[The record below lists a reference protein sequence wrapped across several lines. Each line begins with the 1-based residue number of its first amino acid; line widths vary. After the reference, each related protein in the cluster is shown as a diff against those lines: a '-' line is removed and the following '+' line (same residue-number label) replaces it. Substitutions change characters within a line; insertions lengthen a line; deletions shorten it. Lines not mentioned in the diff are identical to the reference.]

1 MNWLY
6 TIIFSGL
13 MTAGG
18 SYVDAPAVNPQAASS
33 DESVAVAQN
42 RSDEVERF
50 EQTYRLDPNGRVS
63 VANVNGS
70 ITIKGWDRNEVKL
83 VAVKR
88 ADSKETLASVEIK
101 VESKDDR
108 FSVAADY
115 GDWKFGGRDWNRSRK
130 IEVDFDLMV
139 PQGAVLNEIGTVNGS
154 VTISEVKNAA
164 KISAVNGVIK
174 ADRISGN
181 ANLSTVNGE
190 VYAEC
195 ESIKSGSRISLS
207 TVNGRVFLTVPSDIS
222 ATIKAT
228 SVNGSITNDLGLPVR
243 KGKYVGRDLYGRVG
257 GGESVVNL
265 ESVNGELK
273 IIRRNDGRSLSPAV
287 NLLSAKAEDDDVSF
301 AAPRPPRPPRAP
313 VDAAE
318 IAAEVAAE
326 LARLKP
332 EIDMAAATAARASVK
347 ASIEATKAAADAVKA
362 GMTAQKDALAPIA
375 ITYFPMSAPRVERRV
390 STIPVNGKP
399 NLRIKAPGCSVRVT
413 GNDSS
418 EVKYTVTQIARSR
431 QDDTIDVK
439 EKKSGNDIEIVIDA
453 GNTSSRSVA
462 RIDVTVP
469 KRSDLSIITDGEI
482 RVTGV
487 TGTLD
492 LKGEDGAVSV
502 IDTEGSLKVS
512 AADGMIRLVG
522 VKGSAS
528 VSTEDGPISLDGRF
542 ESLDARS
549 GDGAVFL
556 TLPTGLNADITA
568 PSGDIQFVGLEPVVS
583 GSEASRR
590 YRFGAGGS
598 AYRIATEGRITVR
611 AFDPGQ

>member
-1 MNWLY
+1 M
-6 TIIFSGL
+6 
-13 MTAGG
+13 
-18 SYVDAPAVNPQAASS
+18 
-33 DESVAVAQN
+33 
-42 RSDEVERF
+42 
-50 EQTYRLDPNGRVS
+50 
-63 VANVNGS
+63 
-70 ITIKGWDRNEVKL
+70 
-83 VAVKR
+83 
-88 ADSKETLASVEIK
+88 
-101 VESKDDR
+101 
-108 FSVAADY
+108 
-115 GDWKFGGRDWNRSRK
+115 
-130 IEVDFDLMV
+130 
-139 PQGAVLNEIGTVNGS
+139 
-154 VTISEVKNAA
+154 
-164 KISAVNGVIK
+164 
-174 ADRISGN
+174 
-181 ANLSTVNGE
+181 
-190 VYAEC
+190 
-195 ESIKSGSRISLS
+195 
-207 TVNGRVFLTVPSDIS
+207 
-222 ATIKAT
+222 
-228 SVNGSITNDLGLPVR
+228 
-243 KGKYVGRDLYGRVG
+243 
-257 GGESVVNL
+257 
-265 ESVNGELK
+265 
-273 IIRRNDGRSLSPAV
+273 
-287 NLLSAKAEDDDVSF
+287 
-301 AAPRPPRPPRAP
+301 
-313 VDAAE
+313 
-318 IAAEVAAE
+318 
-326 LARLKP
+326 
-332 EIDMAAATAARASVK
+332 K

-439 EKKSGNDIEIVIDA
+439 ENKSGNDIEIVIDA

-549 GDGAVFL
+549 GDGSIPYAANRPERRHHRRAEISSSSDWNPSYPAARRPDDTGSGPEDRHIGSQL
-556 TLPTGLNADITA
+556 KAALPCG
-568 PSGDIQFVGLEPVVS
+568 PSIPANDEY
-583 GSEASRR
+583 AKARSR
-590 YRFGAGGS
+590 
-598 AYRIATEGRITVR
+598 
-611 AFDPGQ
+611 PGQTLNSICKIFAVRGKRETLGVVLRLDVCPFCGSSSSITRPLILYRCLHLAGPIYIRSLWHSA